1 MPSIQGNEVDSK
13 GSLVGVEL
21 AAMSSWEVFMPS
33 VAVAGHWYLL
43 TGNESEVKV
52 EGGRLYDVA

>member
-1 MPSIQGNEVDSK
+1 
-13 GSLVGVEL
+13 
-21 AAMSSWEVFMPS
+21 MSSWEVFAPT

-52 EGGRLYDVA
+52 EGGRLYDAAQKMRWRVISGGR